1 LERISVH
8 QQLPSFEMLR
18 NANPEEVAALLQE
31 EMPQTIALVLSYLEA
46 KVAADILTSLPREL
60 QVEVTLRLAV
70 MDRVSPQVV
79 QVVERNLK
87 NKLSSVLSEADFRAT
102 GGVTFLV
109 KMLNMVD
116 RGVQK
121 TILEALEASNP
132 KLVEE
137 IRANMFTFDDLI
149 KLDDRAIQRVLRD
162 ISKSELAL
170 ALKAAPE
177 KLKEKIFNNL
187 SERARENL
195 KEEIEILGPQ
205 LAKNV
210 YAAQRKIV
218 DAVRALEEAG
228 EIVIGGGGENE
239 VIL

>member
-1 LERISVH
+1 
-8 QQLPSFEMLR
+8 
-18 NANPEEVAALLQE
+18 
-31 EMPQTIALVLSYLEA
+31 
-46 KVAADILTSLPREL
+46 
-60 QVEVTLRLAV
+60 
-70 MDRVSPQVV
+70 VV

-177 KLKEKIFNNL
+177 KLKDKIFNNL